1 MAQKLAALLC
11 LAWVFGSPM
20 WSKAMDRDPNGL
32 ALLLALLA
40 LSWWGAHRWRT
51 QGVRPHWGLRV
62 LLWLAAFLVGFQ
74 VYAVLV
80 GNVDVMH
87 DAVKAAP
94 PGSLERYLAVFVPGT
109 LVAVLYTA
117 MLAYPL
123 WALFGPGQL
132 VLTLMVFGFVRFVQ
146 APYTA
151 FAAPRTLGDK
161 VALAELG
168 MCVMVMALV
177 VALLQWRLGAP
188 RKGETA
194 P

>member
-1 MAQKLAALLC
+1 MTQKLAALLC
-11 LAWVFGSPM
+11 LAWVFGSPL

-51 QGVRPHWGLRV
+51 QGVRPHWVLRV

-87 DAVKAAP
+87 HAIKAAP

-109 LVAVLYTA
+109 LVAVLYAA

-168 MCVMVMALV
+168 MCVLVMALA
-177 VALLQWRLGAP
+177 VAVLQWRLGAP